1 MCLLAV
7 RSRESRQHAPDLKL
21 DGRRVARVLAQSAE
35 VTLHAGCCLALLK
48 GLRPVGEFSVPKQ
61 QPAFAVLQEHHRD
74 FHLSIEAWI
83 QFIFQPTADHLAN
96 LEEETDI
103 AILDDFDDNL
113 LNRLQTRIR
122 ELEGRLNDAYR
133 QNGWDDV
140 QPLDPTAMP
149 ARAPWELMMA
159 CVALENH
166 FGGKDSSNAGNRVS
180 GAYFGYQDS
189 TDRLEASM
197 TDKGDMLSHLKTFIS
212 DHSSEWSVSDGESP
226 RGATELYGGFPRMTF
241 CTLDETQKE
250 PSIVLGFT
258 AASWSPNSKPL
269 RDWATESR
277 KESLKRYKGCQILG
291 RRKRAVD
298 TLRQSERQHGG
309 WSQTHMI
316 EAVRDFRDTEQL
328 KPFGQASIV

>member
-149 ARAPWELMMA
+149 ARAPWVCTYPLHPFA
-159 CVALENH
+159 QGA
-166 FGGKDSSNAGNRVS
+166 SSVTEAQGLDTRLRLPVSKLTGVLSGTYDGLCRV
-180 GAYFGYQDS
+180 
-189 TDRLEASM
+189 
-197 TDKGDMLSHLKTFIS
+197 
-212 DHSSEWSVSDGESP
+212 GESFW
-226 RGATELYGGFPRMTF
+226 R
-241 CTLDETQKE
+241 
-250 PSIVLGFT
+250 
-258 AASWSPNSKPL
+258 
-269 RDWATESR
+269 
-277 KESLKRYKGCQILG
+277 
-291 RRKRAVD
+291 
-298 TLRQSERQHGG
+298 
-309 WSQTHMI
+309 
-316 EAVRDFRDTEQL
+316 
-328 KPFGQASIV
+328 

>member
-1 MCLLAV
+1 
-7 RSRESRQHAPDLKL
+7 
-21 DGRRVARVLAQSAE
+21 
-35 VTLHAGCCLALLK
+35 
-48 GLRPVGEFSVPKQ
+48 
-61 QPAFAVLQEHHRD
+61 
-74 FHLSIEAWI
+74 
-83 QFIFQPTADHLAN
+83 
-96 LEEETDI
+96 
-103 AILDDFDDNL
+103 
-113 LNRLQTRIR
+113 
-122 ELEGRLNDAYR
+122 
-133 QNGWDDV
+133 
-140 QPLDPTAMP
+140 
-149 ARAPWELMMA
+149 MA

-328 KPFGQASIV
+328 KPFGQGPRGFAIEFPGLCARKRCMVCLACSEYRVAAEGAGLASAIVMSAYATNAESCAELEACLLTMRHNRLRRRRWGRKLQSWGRACSKTMGKCYRRARAG